1 MIKHAA
7 GKAGFTLLELL
18 LAVFISGLVFSTIYA
33 AYSSTLSTARDIDED
48 ARAFKTARVALDRM
62 TRDLSAVLPYAGEYV
77 FVADRDFFR
86 NARFG
91 NLTVW
96 SAAHLAFGED
106 EVSGSPASIRY
117 FVREN
122 PGGEGFS
129 LWRSDV
135 AGVRPQPG
143 RTDSGGVIIC
153 PNIAALAFKYFDEN
167 GREYET
173 WDSTRY
179 VNQGRVPQVVQIEL
193 ALENARRPETPLRFT
208 TSVYL
213 PEKR

>member
-1 MIKHAA
+1 MMKHAA

-18 LAVFISGLVFSTIYA
+18 LAVFISGLVFASIYG

-48 ARAFKTARVALDRM
+48 ARSYKTARVALDRM

-77 FVADRDFFR
+77 FVANRDFFR
-86 NARFG
+86 NDRFG

-106 EVSGSPASIRY
+106 DVSGSPASIRY

-122 PGGEGFS
+122 PGGQGFS
-129 LWRSDV
+129 LWRSDT

-143 RTDSGGVIIC
+143 RTPSGGVIIC
-153 PNIAALAFKYFDEN
+153 PDITALAFTFFDEN
-167 GREYET
+167 GREHET

-179 VNQGRVPQVVQIEL
+179 INQGRAPHRVLIEL
-193 ALENARRPETPLRFT
+193 VLANARRPESPLRFT